1 MKSCLQAGLT
11 GQVGI
16 DENLGSREVS
26 MLNHQIGLAVALVC
40 AQAVAQEGGVSHP
53 QLFQGLG
60 THHRAV
66 SNATREGQK
75 YFDQGLV
82 FAFAFNHDEAVRSF
96 TEAARLDPNCAMDWW
111 GVALCNGPHINNPAM
126 DEEHSK
132 AAWEALK
139 KARALA
145 DKASPVE
152 KALIEALGARYVDP
166 AAGKLPLSPQERA
179 PIDKA
184 YADAMRKVHAKFRP
198 DADIGS
204 LYAESLMDLRP

>member
-1 MKSCLQAGLT
+1 
-11 GQVGI
+11 
-16 DENLGSREVS
+16 
-26 MLNHQIGLAVALVC
+26 
-40 AQAVAQEGGVSHP
+40 
-53 QLFQGLG
+53 
-60 THHRAV
+60 
-66 SNATREGQK
+66 
-75 YFDQGLV
+75 YFDQGLT
-82 FAFAFNHDEAVRSF
+82 FAFAFNHDEAIRSF

-126 DEEHSK
+126 DEQHSK

-139 KARALA
+139 KARTLA

-166 AAGKLPLSPQERA
+166 AAGKLPASPQERA

-204 LYAESLMDLRP
+204 LYAESLMDLRPWDLWDLDGTPRPETGEI